1 MGDFADRVKEEAKKR
16 ANKNKNDE
24 NKYEEK
30 AESEDNVNFTEEE
43 LYGTVQQLVDEAE
56 NKLQGKQMLQILS
69 SSGVILNTF
78 FHEFNAINTQF
89 HIQAA
94 QIRSRVNYI
103 LQGKEY
109 TGIPA
114 YNPYT
119 RIDILEKK

>member
-1 MGDFADRVKEEAKKR
+1 MF
-16 ANKNKNDE
+16 
-24 NKYEEK
+24 
-30 AESEDNVNFTEEE
+30 
-43 LYGTVQQLVDEAE
+43 GTVQQLVDEAE

-119 RIDILEKK
+119 RIDILEKNDRLTAAFLDVVMEKNIMDLDALCLITINIRMSQ